1 MTSIFIVA
9 AVVSVVFLLAKFL
22 EMRHIDKESKPLKVL
37 VKDALVVYFCV
48 IIGNFVI
55 NQIQSTVMTVG
66 GGQNVTPVFTDNPS
80 F

>member
-22 EMRHIDKESKPLKVL
+22 EMRHVEKESKPLKVL

-48 IIGNFVI
+48 IVGNFI
-55 NQIQSTVMTVG
+55 LSQIQSTVMS
-66 GGQNVTPVFTDNPS
+66 GGQNITPVFTDNPS